1 MQEYQHHILFP
12 PQFQYLLSLTRY
24 HENASMLKLTTFT
37 SCNKSSRR
45 STIPIFAS
53 SRKISILKYRIRL
66 FDYSL
71 SLSLQITM
79 DRLDSNATPFP
90 QKSRFLSLSRGPSK
104 AVPFDRRL
112 LRKYAWIPRIG
123 ERCPPSKSGRWAEI
137 TSDLRAFWSRK
148 RRDTIREP
156 IVTGRS
162 RVWCV
167 TVGPGTTNNRYYH
180 KSGVCR
186 HVENWLD
193 TVPGWG
199 W

>member
-1 MQEYQHHILFP
+1 MLRCLNSPHIQVAINHRGD
-12 PQFQYLLSLTRY
+12 PQFQYLLPLVRFRY
-24 HENASMLKLTTFT
+24 LNTAFVF
-37 SCNKSSRR
+37 
-45 STIPIFAS
+45 STI
-53 SRKISILKYRIRL
+53 L
-66 FDYSL
+66 SL